1 MPVEE
6 SHSRVVDNLGLDLNP
21 YNIVQGKSFTRS
33 VSISEP
39 TSSGIST
46 SPGSNTISHS
56 AITGSCLPS
65 VRSASGEGGSTSS
78 VISYSPFSS
87 AATAITPESPLP
99 DPSCFQSNPLSSLL
113 IINNLEEKE
122 KETPAEAVTSIQESM
137 SMSSTH
143 NEGIPV
149 HNDNTSIKPSE
160 CLTISHES
168 IHDEYNDDSQSIS
181 VQQNFDHD
189 TQNYA
194 ILLQNP
200 YILRTVNFLSHLL
213 DSRLSPDWRLPLEYW
228 QRNCLR
234 LNCYPSSIS
243 QPQHQSTTTTTTD
256 VAQSNNDEID
266 VTDFTPLQHY
276 TIAGMSSLQSPSDQE
291 ECSVKRFKPNNS
303 QPLKKG
309 EVQTKSDESSNILT
323 FARTTTKTVAT
334 SSSGNHRSKSL
345 SSKIPSTFIT
355 ARLILCSRNLA
366 DHFESRYHDKLGNL
380 LDDVARL
387 NNTSNS
393 TVNDD
398 NDETGSYHEHGSTL
412 SKDDIPSGSKRARC
426 QFHSVLEELFA
437 ERINWGRII
446 AMLAFLRA
454 LCEVIEEN
462 RRVTSSLQLS
472 KEDISKTTVST
483 STASCERLSSHTPI
497 DSSNCDIQAL
507 PSNPSPS
514 CSYENPV
521 TSSHESP
528 KKELHLRPCAA
539 DYVLWTAEFIHG
551 PRELWNW
558 ISSHGNWEG
567 LIDFESQRNQCSQL
581 SNNDDDDSGGSLIG
595 LVTGFTDD
603 ETLRSLR
610 SALTGVATIANPPC
624 YDECQQAFYLV
635 INVDQ
640 SGPQGL
646 TAYPIEWFTNSCL
659 HRHLIYCHQRATIL
673 SLILCNH
680 VTQCQKTEERDTS
693 KTCTLSS

>member
-412 SKDDIPSGSKRARC
+412 SKDDIPSGSSKHSNDDNRLVKDSSNSSIKSSGNSSTGCDSSQVIDYSLQQNRLERARC

-521 TSSHESP
+521 TSSHESL
-528 KKELHLRPCAA
+528 KK
-539 DYVLWTAEFIHG
+539 G
-551 PRELWNW
+551 
-558 ISSHGNWEG
+558 
-567 LIDFESQRNQCSQL
+567 
-581 SNNDDDDSGGSLIG
+581 
-595 LVTGFTDD
+595 
-603 ETLRSLR
+603 
-610 SALTGVATIANPPC
+610 
-624 YDECQQAFYLV
+624 
-635 INVDQ
+635 
-640 SGPQGL
+640 
-646 TAYPIEWFTNSCL
+646 
-659 HRHLIYCHQRATIL
+659 
-673 SLILCNH
+673 
-680 VTQCQKTEERDTS
+680 
-693 KTCTLSS
+693 